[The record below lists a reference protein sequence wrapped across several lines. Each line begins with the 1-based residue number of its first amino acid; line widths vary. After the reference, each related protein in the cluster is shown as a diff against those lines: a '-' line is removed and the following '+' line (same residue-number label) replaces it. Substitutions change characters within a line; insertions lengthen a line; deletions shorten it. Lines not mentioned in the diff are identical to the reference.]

1 MTHQL
6 MLSAKKKSRKLNGQN
21 RLPEIIQKVPFRDRI
36 KHEIKAA

>member
-6 MLSAKKKSRKLNGQN
+6 MLSAKKKRRRLDGQN
-21 RLPEIIQKVPFRDRI
+21 RLPEIIHWVELREGI